1 MRFDAM
7 LVGFLILS
15 LFLFGGSM
23 MIADINRNYDDVNM
37 SSEDF
42 DGTFDYIDD
51 MYSITSDAKEK
62 TLEGDTSET
71 DSWESMTKGSYSAV
85 RLVKGSF
92 GLFSNV
98 SGSIAKK
105 LQIPLP
111 FTKVAFIAFSI
122 AIIFSIVYMIF
133 RFIPK

>member
-1 MRFDAM
+1 M
-7 LVGFLILS
+7 LIGFLIFS
-15 LFLFGGSM
+15 LFLFGGAM
-23 MIADINRNYDDVNM
+23 MVSDLSRNYDDVNM
-37 SSEDF
+37 STEEF
-42 DGTFDYIDD
+42 DGTFDYIDE
-51 MYSITSDAKEK
+51 MFEITADAKEA
-62 TLEGDTSET
+62 TLDGDTSDT

-98 SGSIAKK
+98 SGSVAAK
-105 LQIPLP
+105 LQIPLA
-111 FTKVAFIAFSI
+111 FTKIAFIAFSI